1 MEDTYRFL
9 FPFEKVKPGARIV
22 IYGAGK
28 MGQEYIDQI
37 ERTGYCQIVAVV
49 DRNYREYQ
57 ETAHK
62 VSSPDELR
70 HYHPDYVV
78 VALRS
83 KTHLHEML
91 ENLKQSGIPEQKVI
105 FIGEREQRFFRGT
118 ILSAVGSDN
127 VYEKGKTHIAVY
139 TMGGIGDCIIQKKAI
154 TTLFAMVPDGKID
167 IYCSANKAFLDMLY
181 FDAAYIGNIIPNLGT
196 RYEKEA
202 KNHDLALQICGTEY
216 MKVDHIEDDRLEPS
230 FAQKMHRLQRKTDKE
245 YYFRLGNPA
254 AISFLQKIRLGQN
267 CYTGLRYGDVFDIQD
282 CQVDIHLPASSEE
295 KFEKMGLHR
304 YITVNS
310 GNGSCHN
317 DRLVAKSWPI
327 EYFER
332 LLAKIK
338 RIYPQIDI
346 VQVGG
351 PDTHRLQG
359 VDRSFMGE
367 SFFMVGQILKHSLL
381 HIDIEGGL
389 VHFATQL
396 GTKCVVLFGP
406 TYQEFFGYPQNIN
419 IQAGSCHGCYGLYP
433 DVNQC
438 ARNMERPECMYSITP
453 DLVMQA
459 VQGYLERQGLGGME
473 LAGKKEHSCYD
484 LK

>member
-28 MGQEYIDQI
+28 LGQEYIDQI
-37 ERTGYCQIVAVV
+37 ERTGYCQIVAIV
-49 DRNYREYQ
+49 DKNYRAYSKSVQ
-57 ETAHK
+57 K

-70 HYHPDYVV
+70 HYHLDYVV

-83 KTHLHEML
+83 KTLLNEVL
-91 ENLKQSGIPEQKVI
+91 EKLKQSGIPKHKIV
-105 FIGEREQRFFRGT
+105 FVGEREPIASRAMVLGT
-118 ILSAVGSDN
+118 MDREN
-127 VYEKGKTHIAVY
+127 RYEKSKTHIAIY
-139 TMGGIGDCIIQKKAI
+139 MMGGLGDCIVQKKWLTA
-154 TTLFAMVPDGKID
+154 LLSMVPDGKID

-181 FDAAYIGNIIPNLGT
+181 FDAEYVGNIITNLGT

-202 KNHDLALQICGTEY
+202 KQHDLALQIRGTEY
-216 MKVDHIEDDRLEPS
+216 IKVDHIEDDRLEPS
-230 FAQKMHRLQRKTDKE
+230 FAKKMHELQRKTEQE
-245 YYFRLGNPA
+245 YYFRLGDPI

-267 CYTGLRYGDVFDIQD
+267 CYTGLSYGDIFDIQD
-282 CQVDIHLPASSEE
+282 CKVDIHLSASSEE

-304 YITVNS
+304 YITVNP

-317 DRLVAKSWPI
+317 ERLVAKSWPI

-338 RIYPQIDI
+338 RTYPQIDI

-473 LAGKKEHSCYD
+473 LAGKKENGYE
-484 LK
+484 